1 MEYNDS
7 GRLSV
12 RAYTASGA
20 YPVAGTVIRVTGVDE
35 NNRFINYSII
45 TDVNGVS
52 IFSSLPAPAEEYS
65 LSPGSQEPP
74 YAIYDIEASAD
85 GYYSKIIHDVPIFS
99 GQEAV
104 LPINMIPISVNDNG
118 SMYPRDTLDTFVT
131 ENAFLE

>member
-7 GRLSV
+7 GKLSV

-35 NNRFINYSII
+35 NNRFVNYSII

-52 IFSSLPAPAEEYS
+52 IFSALPAPPASYS
-65 LSPGSQEPP
+65 LSPGSAEVP

-85 GYYSKIIHDVPIFS
+85 GYYSKIIHDVAVFP
-99 GQEAV
+99 GREAV
-104 LPINMIPISVNDNG
+104 LPINMIPVSVNDNG
-118 SMYPRDTLDTFVT
+118 AMYPRDTLDTFVT
-131 ENAFLE
+131 ENEFLE